1 MFREY
6 YILKQDLAKE
16 EIQWRVKLLCDQ
28 KRNNEKISI
37 IVEVRGKVYG
47 NWVNTQLTN
56 MRMPRKNKKTS

>member
-16 EIQWRVKLLCDQ
+16 EIQWRVKLLCDR

-37 IVEVRGKVYG
+37 IVERRGKSTG
-47 NWVNTQLTN
+47 IG
-56 MRMPRKNKKTS
+56 